1 MKTATIPPLRVTQKL
16 RRAARSVLRE
26 GETLSAFVEDAIKAN
41 INRRR
46 VQREF
51 MARGLASRDEARS
64 TGEYVE
70 AEAVLAELDAML
82 SAARRKAK
90 SRR

>member
-26 GETLSAFVEDAIKAN
+26 GETLSGFVEDAIKAN